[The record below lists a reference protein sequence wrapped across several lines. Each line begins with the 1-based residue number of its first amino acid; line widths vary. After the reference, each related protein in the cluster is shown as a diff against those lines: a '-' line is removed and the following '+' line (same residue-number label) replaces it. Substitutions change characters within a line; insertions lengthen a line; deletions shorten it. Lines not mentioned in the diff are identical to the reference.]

1 MSPHRPALSD
11 GQSSSPPPS
20 SAGGQ
25 PPSSPS
31 IVGQSQPSSS
41 AVRTGAP
48 ICRGSVADSSAEN
61 NSSQRQS
68 QPHITVRFPRSAG
81 KGPLRPRS
89 THQLSTSDS
98 SEYSPLQP
106 LQPLSD
112 NAFSNLFYCAALS
125 SFHRSLSV
133 KRFICQKRIVISD
146 FTAKTGLIGKLKSC
160 QLFTSVVT
168 IDQFVKPVVYE
179 FYANLA
185 PELVCHNRVYVRG
198 RMFEFGPASINHYF
212 WSTDSD
218 DDFVEDMDQITAKLT
233 GGAKTRWVAKDT
245 IKAVDLTASFAL
257 LHKIA
262 CTNWMPTKHHSYV
275 KRSMAVLLY
284 KIDQGVK
291 FNLGELLFQH
301 ILAARNGANN
311 RKELI
316 LPNLIYGILVSQG
329 FQKHDTEDYEAQSLP
344 IKVDPRLLHG
354 THVDDLGAPDDSHH
368 QTRSSSNGAIVE
380 TIHVVEEELA
390 ELVPNLF
397 LPSSTPE
404 CDDGVIT
411 QPEKEVAAECEN
423 NCEAD
428 DKLIGDSDAEDSCDP
443 FLSDDDDEVRA
454 AMKFG
459 TQQAEEDIDGAE
471 NSPNDEDIHGA
482 ENTDNE
488 EGMQQNGGD
497 NGGCEDMDQAAF
509 GEDYDSDNPPSYH
522 TDNEDNLNDVG
533 DHSIVAGSVS
543 LNAYSM
549 AKQQGNDL
557 GKNGLAANDVE
568 GPRHQTVN

>member
-1 MSPHRPALSD
+1 MSPKRSQSTAAVAHRTRSKHAAASAAARLASQPAGVARRLEFDAMSPHRPALFD
-11 GQSSSPPPS
+11 GRSSSPPPS

-31 IVGQSQPSSS
+31 VVGQPQPSPS
-41 AVRTGAP
+41 ALRTGAP

-61 NSSQRQS
+61 NSSQRQP
-68 QPHITVRFPRSAG
+68 QPHITVITVRFPRSAG
-81 KGPLRPRS
+81 KGPLRPPS
-89 THQLSTSDS
+89 THQLSTSES

-133 KRFICQKRIVISD
+133 KSFICQKRIVISD

-185 PELVCHNRVYVRG
+185 PELVCHNRVYIRG

-212 WSTDSD
+212 WSADSD

-245 IKAVDLTASFAL
+245 ITVVDLTASFAL

-262 CTNWMPTKHHSYV
+262 CTNWMRTKHHSYV

-291 FNLGELLFQH
+291 FNLDELLFQQ

-368 QTRSSSNGAIVE
+368 QTRAVAVSFKPPSVCRRQRLLESQPLSPSPPSLLCSLSSSSQPPRLAVAVDVASQPYRRHVHSPRTQAARRHSILILVVFPKKEPLRSKVGMGDGIAMAHQAQAIVSNIE
-380 TIHVVEEELA
+380 
-390 ELVPNLF
+390 F
-397 LPSSTPE
+397 LIWSE
-404 CDDGVIT
+404 
-411 QPEKEVAAECEN
+411 
-423 NCEAD
+423 
-428 DKLIGDSDAEDSCDP
+428 
-443 FLSDDDDEVRA
+443 
-454 AMKFG
+454 
-459 TQQAEEDIDGAE
+459 
-471 NSPNDEDIHGA
+471 
-482 ENTDNE
+482 
-488 EGMQQNGGD
+488 
-497 NGGCEDMDQAAF
+497 
-509 GEDYDSDNPPSYH
+509 
-522 TDNEDNLNDVG
+522 
-533 DHSIVAGSVS
+533 
-543 LNAYSM
+543 
-549 AKQQGNDL
+549 
-557 GKNGLAANDVE
+557 
-568 GPRHQTVN
+568 

>member
-1 MSPHRPALSD
+1 MDGNKFEELRHKLFFRLKPIRLTQNSPFFSPSSPQRTRAMPPKRSQSTAAVAHRTRSKLAAASAAARPASPPAGVARRLEFNAMSPHRPTLTD

-20 SAGGQ
+20 SAGGL

-31 IVGQSQPSSS
+31 IVGQPQPSPF
-41 AVRTGAP
+41 ALRTGAP
-48 ICRGSVADSSAEN
+48 ICRGSVAGSSAEN
-61 NSSQRQS
+61 NGSQRQP

-81 KGPLRPRS
+81 KDLLRPPS
-89 THQLSTSDS
+89 THQLSTSES

-106 LQPLSD
+106 FQPLSD

-212 WSTDSD
+212 WSANSD
-218 DDFVEDMDQITAKLT
+218 HDFVEDMDQITAKLT

-291 FNLGELLFQH
+291 FNLGELLFQQ

-316 LPNLIYGILVSQG
+316 LPNLIY
-329 FQKHDTEDYEAQSLP
+329 
-344 IKVDPRLLHG
+344 DPRLLHG

-368 QTRSSSNGAIVE
+368 QTRSSSNGVIVE
-380 TIHVVEEELA
+380 TIHVLEEELVVIHDEQKRLACRRVKIDNILKRLRREDAVNVDVPSEVASSSASSSNA
-390 ELVPNLF
+390 ESPAS
-397 LPSSTPE
+397 PSS
-404 CDDGVIT
+404 
-411 QPEKEVAAECEN
+411 
-423 NCEAD
+423 
-428 DKLIGDSDAEDSCDP
+428 
-443 FLSDDDDEVRA
+443 
-454 AMKFG
+454 
-459 TQQAEEDIDGAE
+459 
-471 NSPNDEDIHGA
+471 
-482 ENTDNE
+482 
-488 EGMQQNGGD
+488 
-497 NGGCEDMDQAAF
+497 
-509 GEDYDSDNPPSYH
+509 
-522 TDNEDNLNDVG
+522 
-533 DHSIVAGSVS
+533 
-543 LNAYSM
+543 
-549 AKQQGNDL
+549 
-557 GKNGLAANDVE
+557 
-568 GPRHQTVN
+568 